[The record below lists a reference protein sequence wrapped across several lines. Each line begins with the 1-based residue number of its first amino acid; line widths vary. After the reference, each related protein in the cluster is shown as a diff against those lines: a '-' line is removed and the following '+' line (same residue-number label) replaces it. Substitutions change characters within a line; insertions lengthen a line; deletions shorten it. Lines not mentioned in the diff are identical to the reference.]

1 MAMTGVMRTGTTMV
15 KLHVSRAAQDP
26 THMP

>member
-15 KLHVSRAAQDP
+15 KLHVSSAARDP